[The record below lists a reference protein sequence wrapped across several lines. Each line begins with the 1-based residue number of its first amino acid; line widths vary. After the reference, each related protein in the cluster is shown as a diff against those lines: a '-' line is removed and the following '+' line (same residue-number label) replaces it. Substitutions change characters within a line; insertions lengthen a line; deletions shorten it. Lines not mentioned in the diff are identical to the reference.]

1 MTSITERRRWP
12 AEHLLLKA
20 CHGGGRAVPWL
31 ASGASSLWSISGA
44 GLAADGQQ
52 LMAKKAKTGGIGKGS
67 TPAADAAAAPETA
80 ADGTFQ
86 VVFPNEGSLGINMY
100 SERGEH
106 LVEPAAGSSDNAAAV
121 ATLSPGGTLVAVR
134 LLRYAA

>member
-1 MTSITERRRWP
+1 
-12 AEHLLLKA
+12 
-20 CHGGGRAVPWL
+20 
-31 ASGASSLWSISGA
+31 
-44 GLAADGQQ
+44 
-52 LMAKKAKTGGIGKGS
+52 MAKKAKTGGIGKGS

-121 ATLSPGGTLVAVR
+121 ATLSPGDTLVAVR